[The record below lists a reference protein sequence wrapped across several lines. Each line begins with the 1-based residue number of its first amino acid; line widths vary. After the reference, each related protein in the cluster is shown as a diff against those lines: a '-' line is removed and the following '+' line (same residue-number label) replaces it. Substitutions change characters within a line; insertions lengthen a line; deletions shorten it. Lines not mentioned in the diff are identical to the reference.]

1 MGVTFDLSDN
11 TTQWPVSRLP
21 KYKVLLHLTFSPY
34 TPTITGWGGGG
45 GYWGEDECVLDT
57 QQEDSLM
64 NPMGNNVLKFRYS
77 RVVD

>member
-34 TPTITGWGGGG
+34 TPTITGWGG
-45 GYWGEDECVLDT
+45 DECVLDT